1 MNRPAYQTPRWLLG
15 ALFLFWGVNS
25 DMPVYG
31 LMAALLVEGSYF
43 VRRKWELTRDDFIR
57 VSDVSSFI
65 MLGSILLIYLTNE
78 PWQIMRRFVI
88 WLPIIHL
95 PLLLSQL
102 YSTSDR
108 IVIGTR
114 LGLRKGAEPHAH
126 RPFNLTWIYAALL
139 VFSAA
144 AANNRTVWFFP
155 FLMLFVAW
163 ALFNYRGRRYPAA
176 LWAGGIALAAVV
188 SLFTALSLNN
198 AFLYSQDRLMEYY
211 QLWFARFY
219 ADPFKS
225 DTNIGSL
232 SAFKA
237 SSRILMRV
245 RPGDG
250 PGAPYYLTDGVF
262 DTYAVSSWYNRD
274 PRSRPVPLDENAR
287 WLLREPAP
295 PVEARIDISAWLPRN
310 KGVLPLPQGSHMVSR
325 LNAAGLK
332 ELSLGPVL
340 VEEGPELL
348 DYTAHYLPGTDHA
361 APPSDRDLM
370 VPTDELPGLDA
381 AIVEMA
387 PATRD
392 PRGIIDAIDRFFL
405 FRFTYSLDAAT
416 YGKQQ
421 TAVSNFLLQHRR
433 GHCEYFA
440 TATVLLLRRL
450 GIPARYKTGFLVDE
464 WSPIEKT
471 YVVRERHGHA
481 WATAWVDGKWLD
493 IDTTPPGWIVTESLA
508 AGPFERVR
516 DLFAFLG
523 YRYEKFRQLKDERVN
538 QALLAG
544 IVILSS
550 VLLYRIYARRK
561 REATG
566 PQAAAD
572 AIRYDTPGKDS
583 PFNTVAAFLATVG
596 IGRLGYETYRRW
608 ATRIDEV
615 RRSRGETATPFVDDE
630 FNDLVVLHE
639 RYRFD
644 PQGLSAAE
652 KERFIA
658 SAAAWLERHG
668 PKPI

>member
-31 LMAALLVEGSYF
+31 LMAALLVEGSYL
-43 VRRKWELTRDDFIR
+43 VKRKWELTRDDFIR

-114 LGLRKGAEPHAH
+114 LGLRKGREPHAH

-144 AANNRTVWFFP
+144 AANSRAVWFFP
-155 FLMLFVAW
+155 FLVLFAVW

-176 LWAGGIALAAVV
+176 LWTGGMVIVAVV

-225 DTNIGSL
+225 DTNLGSL

-262 DTYAVSSWYNRD
+262 DTYAVTSWYNRD

-287 WLLREPAP
+287 WVLREPAP
-295 PVEARIDISAWLPRN
+295 PVEARVDISAWLPRN
-310 KGVLPLPQGSHMVSR
+310 KGVLPLPQGAHLVSR

-332 ELSLGPVL
+332 ELALGPVL

-348 DYTAHYLPGTDHA
+348 DYTAHYLPGADHA

-370 VPTDELPGLDA
+370 VPADELPGLDA
-381 AIVEMA
+381 AIAEMA
-387 PATRD
+387 PATGD
-392 PRGIIDAIDRFFL
+392 PRAVIDALDHFFL
-405 FRFTYSLDAAT
+405 FRFTYSLDAVPYA
-416 YGKQQ
+416 KQR
-421 TAVSNFLLQHRR
+421 TAVSNFLMNQRR

-464 WSPIEKT
+464 WSPIEET

-481 WATAWVDGKWLD
+481 WATAWVGGAWIDL
-493 IDTTPPGWIVTESLA
+493 DTTPPGWIVTESLA

-516 DLFAFLG
+516 DLFAYLG

-544 IVILSS
+544 IVILSAI
-550 VLLYRIYARRK
+550 LLYRIYAQRRRK
-561 REATG
+561 EAGAGGLTDLM
-566 PQAAAD
+566 Q
-572 AIRYDTPGKDS
+572 YDTPGKDS
-583 PFNTVAAFLATVG
+583 PFHAVAELLAT
-596 IGRLGYETYRRW
+596 IGVARLDHETYGRW
-608 ATRIDEV
+608 ALRIDEV
-615 RRSRGETATPFVDDE
+615 RRGRGDANTPFVDEE
-630 FNDLVVLHE
+630 FMALLSLHE

-644 PQGLSAAE
+644 PRGLTAEE

-658 SAAAWLERHG
+658 DATAWLERHR
-668 PKPI
+668 PKQ